1 MTGAGALGALR
12 MGVPDGKDGPVIGL
26 ALGSGAA
33 RGWAHLGVLQE
44 LAREGIHP
52 QIITGCSIGAF
63 VGAAAASGD
72 LDRLVRW
79 AETLKWQDVVSLLD
93 VSLRGGLIKGEKL
106 IDFFERNFVNRDFS
120 ELDSRFACVATEL
133 SSGREIWLHEGSV
146 AAAVRASI
154 ALPGLMTPVR
164 HEGRLLIDGGLV
176 NPVPVSLCRAMGA
189 DVVIAVDLGSDMV
202 GRAFRRAA
210 VEPAPAEE
218 TEAGW
223 TERLLARFGMTA
235 DESAPAE
242 GAKQGRQSDAGWSQ
256 RLFASMGLSNDGA
269 SDPGMSADG
278 ENLPSLVSVISASI
292 NIMQVR
298 IARSRLAGEPADVL
312 ISPRVSQLGLM
323 DYHRADEAIAEGVAA
338 VGRARPL
345 LRELLG
351 TGDDIHG
358 ADRQHAQA
366 ATQETTP
373 EAAPD
378 AASKAG
384 RKDGKTGA

>member
-1 MTGAGALGALR
+1 MSGAGVLGAVGLACA
-12 MGVPDGKDGPVIGL
+12 KSASDGPVIGL

-44 LAREGIHP
+44 LAREGVTP

-72 LDRLVRW
+72 LEKLVRW

-93 VSLRGGLIKGEKL
+93 VSLRGGLIKGQKL
-106 IDFFERNFVNRDFS
+106 IDFFERNFVDRDFT
-120 ELDSRFACVATEL
+120 ELDQRFACVATEL
-133 SSGREIWLHEGSV
+133 STGREIWLHEGSV
-146 AAAVRASI
+146 SAAVRASI
-154 ALPGLMTPVR
+154 ALPGLMTPVL
-164 HEGRLLIDGGLV
+164 HEGRMLVDGGLV

-202 GRAFRRAA
+202 GRAIRRSA
-210 VEPAPAEE
+210 VEPAPVEE

-223 TERLLARFGMTA
+223 TERLLARFGFSAAETGLVPTA
-235 DESAPAE
+235 VAD
-242 GAKQGRQSDAGWSQ
+242 
-256 RLFASMGLSNDGA
+256 
-269 SDPGMSADG
+269 SAD
-278 ENLPSLVSVISASI
+278 NLPSLVSVISSSI

-298 IARSRLAGEPADVL
+298 IARSRLAGEPADLL

-338 VGRARPL
+338 VARVRPL

-351 TGDDIHG
+351 T
-358 ADRQHAQA
+358 AN
-366 ATQETTP
+366 E
-373 EAAPD
+373 
-378 AASKAG
+378 
-384 RKDGKTGA
+384 